1 MRTETKKNLL
11 LVRKSLK
18 GILRIVTDIKGIT
31 FLRIVTDIFEGYV
44 PPFQRQAIEFV
55 IYGKE
60 PQKNASGD
68 TTCLIEK
75 IKKVF
80 GDETAIRQGI
90 LGIYLNNVLP
100 PLEAKYNEG
109 VVIQDATDELL
120 NLTIGKTV
128 QEINVMIEMLK
139 ANGFSK
145 KHKKCG

>member
-1 MRTETKKNLL
+1 MKIETKKNLL

-18 GILRIVTDIKGIT
+18 DI
-31 FLRIVTDIFEGYV
+31 LRIVTDIFEGYV

-68 TTCLIEK
+68 TAYLIEK

-90 LGIYLNNVLP
+90 LGVYLNNVLP
-100 PLEAKYNEG
+100 PLEAKYNVE
-109 VVIQDATDELL
+109 VSLQKTVDEFLSL
-120 NLTIGKTV
+120 MNGKTE
-128 QEINVMIEMLK
+128 QQIKTMIEMLK

-145 KHKKCG
+145 KYKKCG

>member
-1 MRTETKKNLL
+1 MKTETKKNLL

-18 GILRIVTDIKGIT
+18 AVMEHIKT
-31 FLRIVTDIFEGYV
+31 ELECYC

-68 TTCLIEK
+68 TAYLIEK

-90 LGIYLNNVLP
+90 LGIYLNSVLP
-100 PLEAKYNEG
+100 PLEEKYNKE
-109 VVIQDATDELL
+109 VAIQTATDELL
-120 NLTIGKTV
+120 NLTNGKTV

-145 KHKKCG
+145 KYKKCG

>member
-18 GILRIVTDIKGIT
+18 GILRIVTDI
-31 FLRIVTDIFEGYV
+31 FEGYV
-44 PPFQRQAIEFV
+44 PPFQRQALEFV

-68 TTCLIEK
+68 ITYLVEK

-90 LGIYLNNVLP
+90 LGIYLHSVLP
-100 PLEAKYNEG
+100 PMEEKYNEE
-109 VVIQDATDELL
+109 VAIQTATDELL
-120 NLTIGKTV
+120 NLTNGKTV

-145 KHKKCG
+145 KYKKCG